1 MLLLTMPIADN
12 KFKYAIERKLLNKEL
27 IKWYYRLKGVR
38 FDNTVKY
45 YDVPSRFDIENK
57 DQIWWSIEE
66 INNKEK

>member
-1 MLLLTMPIADN
+1 MPIADN